1 MSSLELRHL
10 DEGVLLQYLDGEVP
24 KRQVRKIQGH
34 LEACWQCRAELEDL
48 QATVNR
54 CVRYRKQVLVPCLPG
69 PPQAWGALDFGRVD
83 AELATESILSR
94 LGRWLSPWQSVPLR
108 WALSGALVLAL
119 TFAIVRQLRETPK
132 VEAAALLQKAVSAG
146 AAHPR
151 TTKRLRIATRSHR
164 LTRVIGSTRS
174 RAAAGEREIARLFQS
189 ANYDWNDPLSA
200 RAYAAWHDA
209 LAQKVDEVSSA
220 DSAIYS
226 ITTTTAGS
234 ELVSATLKL
243 RRTD

>member
-1 MSSLELRHL
+1 MSSLEPRHL
-10 DEGVLLQYLDGEVP
+10 DQGVLLQYLDGEAP

-48 QATVNR
+48 QSTMNM
-54 CVRYRKQVLVPCLPG
+54 CVRYRKQVLVPCLP
-69 PPQAWGALDFGRVD
+69 QAWSALDFGRVD
-83 AELATESILSR
+83 AELAAESILSR
-94 LGRWLSPWQSVPLR
+94 LGRWLSPWQSAPLR

-119 TFAIVRQLRETPK
+119 TFAIVRQLRETPN
-132 VEAAALLQKAVSAG
+132 VEAAVLLQKAVAAG
-146 AAHPR
+146 DAHPR

-164 LTRVIGSTRS
+164 LTRVIGGTRA

-234 ELVSATLKL
+234 ELVS
-243 RRTD
+243 

>member
-1 MSSLELRHL
+1 MSNLEPRHL

-24 KRQVRKIQGH
+24 KRQVRNVQGH

-48 QATVNR
+48 QSTMNL

-69 PPQAWGALDFGRVD
+69 PPQAWSALDFDRVD
-83 AELATESILSR
+83 AELAAESILSR
-94 LGRWLSPWQSVPLR
+94 LGRWLSPWQSAPLR

-151 TTKRLRIATRSHR
+151 PTTRLGLPTPSPPFSRPLAT
-164 LTRVIGSTRS
+164 
-174 RAAAGEREIARLFQS
+174 
-189 ANYDWNDPLSA
+189 
-200 RAYAAWHDA
+200 
-209 LAQKVDEVSSA
+209 
-220 DSAIYS
+220 
-226 ITTTTAGS
+226 
-234 ELVSATLKL
+234 
-243 RRTD
+243 